1 MRTVI
6 CCLFAML
13 LLGCTAFP
21 PAAHADEWNQLTR
34 FTFSQPVEVPGRI
47 LPAGT
52 YWFQLL
58 ESQANRQIVLIYNAD
73 QSKIESIALTA
84 ADWRYDTTN
93 RTDLTFAERR
103 HDKPEALLT
112 WYYPGQEIGHEF
124 LYPGRLEARFDHDA
138 KQNILVPALIPRESS
153 GSSTYRSG
161 E

>member
-1 MRTVI
+1 MRTVM
-6 CCLFAML
+6 CCLFAIL

-21 PAAHADEWNQLTR
+21 PAARADEWNQLTR
-34 FTFSQPVEVPGRI
+34 FTFSQPVEIPGRI

-58 ESQANRQIVLIYNAD
+58 GSQANRQIVLIYNAD
-73 QSKIESIALTA
+73 QTKLESIALTA
-84 ADWRYDTTN
+84 ADWRYHTTS

-112 WYYPGQEIGHEF
+112 WYYPGMTIGHEF
-124 LYPGRLEARFDHDA
+124 LYPGKLETRFDRNA
-138 KQNILVPALIPRESS
+138 KQNILVPTLTPRASTE
-153 GSSTYRSG
+153 SSTYRSG